1 MTSAENCL
9 VRLRVKPRRIED
21 AGYETRTGVGTNWD
35 AGEEMAPAID
45 IRVRSSKS
53 ETRSFLLFPVREGKS
68 PLPFYGEP
76 HTFRAIDRTA
86 NS

>member
-1 MTSAENCL
+1 
-9 VRLRVKPRRIED
+9 
-21 AGYETRTGVGTNWD
+21 
-35 AGEEMAPAID
+35 MAPAID

-76 HTFRAIDRTA
+76 HISERLTA
-86 NS
+86 LPEFLKK